1 MAHETCADLLGQ
13 LSAYIDGDLDPEL
26 CHALETHMAG
36 CENCRT
42 VVDTLGETVHLYRAL
57 PPATV
62 SATLSARL
70 RTALGLAPTSVAS
83 PSPAPPAPAA
93 ADTTE
98 PDNAP

>member
-1 MAHETCADLLGQ
+1 MTHDTCEDLLGQ
-13 LSAYIDGDLDPEL
+13 LSDYIDGDLDPEL

-42 VVDTLGETVHLYRAL
+42 VVDTLSETVHLYRAL

-70 RTALGLAPTSVAS
+70 RTALGLAPVSVTA
-83 PSPAPPAPAA
+83 PLPDAPEPADDAPV
-93 ADTTE
+93 E
-98 PDNAP
+98 